1 MRTMSQR
8 VEKGSTHTTSRF
20 AIWSPREAVV
30 RAVST
35 GLRRFMP
42 ESWIVD
48 LLVLAVALLFVGAT
62 AFYGLAVASK
72 ELSPSV
78 PLITDHLTR
87 GAQDRTDESG
97 TTSVPPSGVWRS
109 ETKP

>member
-8 VEKGSTHTTSRF
+8 VENGRTHTTSRF
-20 AIWSPREAVV
+20 AISSPREAAV

-48 LLVLAVALLFVGAT
+48 LLVLAVALFLVGAT
-62 AFYGLAVASK
+62 ALYGLAVASK
-72 ELSPSV
+72 ELSPSIS
-78 PLITDHLTR
+78 PITDHLTR
-87 GAQDRTDESG
+87 GAQDRPEESG
-97 TTSVPPSGVWRS
+97 TTSVAPRGVWGS

>member
-8 VEKGSTHTTSRF
+8 VENGRTHTISRF
-20 AIWSPREAVV
+20 AIWSPREVV
-30 RAVST
+30 MRAVST

-42 ESWIVD
+42 ERWIVD
-48 LLVLAVALLFVGAT
+48 LLVLSVALFFVGAT

-72 ELSPSV
+72 KLSPSV
-78 PLITDHLTR
+78 PPIT
-87 GAQDRTDESG
+87 
-97 TTSVPPSGVWRS
+97 

>member
-1 MRTMSQR
+1 M
-8 VEKGSTHTTSRF
+8 
-20 AIWSPREAVV
+20 

-35 GLRRFMP
+35 GLRGFMP

-48 LLVLAVALLFVGAT
+48 LLVLVVALFFVGAI
-62 AFYGLAVASK
+62 ALYGLAVASK

-78 PLITDHLTR
+78 SPITDHLTR
-87 GAQDRTDESG
+87 GAQDRTEQSG
-97 TTSVPPSGVWRS
+97 TTSVAPSGVWGS